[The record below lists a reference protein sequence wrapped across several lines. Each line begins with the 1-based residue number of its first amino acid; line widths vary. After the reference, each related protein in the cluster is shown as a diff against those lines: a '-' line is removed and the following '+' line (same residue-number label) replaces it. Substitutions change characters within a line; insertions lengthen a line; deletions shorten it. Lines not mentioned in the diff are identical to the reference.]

1 MQFPEFD
8 LLHMFIDGPPPK
20 YNISFSDMIP
30 STLSEVGIRFEEADL
45 GKTSIHGSL
54 ELRKLLGDHAGVP
67 PENVIV
73 TSSCSEANLDVCASM
88 LKPGDEAIVVMPNY
102 PPLRDLP
109 IGVGAKTK
117 LFFLRPEDDFQ
128 LDLVALRAALTKET
142 KLVIMTNL
150 NNPTSSMVTADQ
162 LEGIA
167 ALAEEFDFHV
177 LCDETFKELAF
188 EKQPPSAGI
197 FGDRMIVTNTMSKVY
212 GMGALKVGWIFAS
225 GTARS
230 RILNFTEYNTV
241 SPPYLSELIVVD
253 VMKNKKKF
261 IERAR
266 GILKRNRPIVQDW
279 LERNDRIHWNDPG
292 IGNIA
297 FPKVD
302 ADVDLLTSVL
312 LKKYSTV
319 IAAGRY
325 FGVPDR
331 FRLGFGRDAEGL
343 AEGLENFDKA
353 LKELG

>member
-8 LLHMFIDGPPPK
+8 LLHMFVDGQPPK

-30 STLSEVGIRFEEADL
+30 STLSDVGIKFEEADL
-45 GKTSIHGSL
+45 GKTSVHGSL
-54 ELRKLLGDHAGVP
+54 ELRKLLGGHADVP

-88 LKPGDEAIVVMPNY
+88 LRPGDEAIVVMPNY

-117 LFFLRPEDDFQ
+117 LFWLNPEDDFQ
-128 LDLVALRAALTKET
+128 LDLKALRKALTKRT

-162 LEGIA
+162 LEELA
-167 ALAEEFDFHV
+167 AMADKGDFHV
-177 LCDETFKELAF
+177 FCDETFKELAF
-188 EKQPPSAGI
+188 EKQPPSAGT
-197 FGDRMIVTNTMSKVY
+197 FGERMIVTNTMSKVY
-212 GMGALKVGWIFAS
+212 GMGALKVGWIFAD
-225 GTARS
+225 GTAKS

-241 SPPYLSELIVVD
+241 SPPYLSELIAIE

-261 IERAR
+261 VERAR
-266 GILKRNRPIVQDW
+266 GILNRNRPIVQEW
-279 LERNDRIHWNDPG
+279 LERNEKVHWNDRG
-292 IGNIA
+292 MGNIA

-302 ADVDLLTSVL
+302 ANIDLLAAVL

-319 IAAGRY
+319 IAAGKY

-343 AEGLENFDKA
+343 AAGLENFDKA
-353 LKELG
+353 MKVLG